1 MFKLRFL
8 ISEPNPILTWIP
20 WVATDVK
27 RCTKVWRSTSCQ
39 LKPVSVTPPSTP
51 PLGAKSTKVWVSWRK
66 GYNLKFVMLTV
77 FQLKPVSV
85 PPLKNWRRRR
95 STPPE
100 SSDKMS
106 VSVPPLKT
114 TPWKWTTAPPA
125 PARRRKRT
133 PPPLWRSTIPS
144 IGKFHMPNMRKEIFF
159 ICYFRYMQIMK
170 TVRNLRNWGSMEIV
184 RPSLSDN

>member
-27 RCTKVWRSTSCQ
+27 RCTKIWRSTSCQ

-85 PPLKNWRRRR
+85 PP
-95 STPPE
+95 
-100 SSDKMS
+100 
-106 VSVPPLKT
+106 VKT

-144 IGKFHMPNMRKEIFF
+144 IGKLHMPNMRKEIFF
-159 ICYFRYMQIMK
+159 ICYFRYKQIMK
-170 TVRNLRNWGSMEIV
+170 TVRNLRNWGRMEIV